1 MKHGETQVQ
10 QDAGDGDDRGLV
22 SDDRF
27 WTATTGPLPGLL
39 VIGAACPLVLY
50 GSIRLGIGRHRD
62 VWWRP
67 FENALTPAHVEN
79 LAVFALGIA
88 GIAIGVW
95 QAASAVWRAVR
106 AG

>member
-1 MKHGETQVQ
+1 
-10 QDAGDGDDRGLV
+10 
-22 SDDRF
+22 
-27 WTATTGPLPGLL
+27 LL
-39 VIGAACPLVLY
+39 VIGVACPVALH

-79 LAVFALGIA
+79 LALFALGIA
-88 GIAIGVW
+88 GIVIGVW
-95 QAASAVWRAVR
+95 RVASAVRRAVR